1 MGCDSGAV
9 GRTAMRRA
17 VDKVGN
23 VSRSAISGQEMIDL
37 SNSIPEQYTFVIIN
51 RICFSLCYP
60 QIISAYSNN
69 LDICVF
75 IMYPATLLI
84 KSNCF

>member
-1 MGCDSGAV
+1 MCCDIGAV

-17 VDKVGN
+17 VDKVAN
-23 VSRSAISGQEMIDL
+23 VCKSAISGQEMIDL
-37 SNSIPEQYTFVIIN
+37 SNSIPGQYKFVTIN

-69 LDICVF
+69 FDICVF
-75 IMYPATLLI
+75 IMYPAPLLI